1 MIWLKGELKRL
12 LQNVRAG
19 ARIAMFRRDAIN
31 RIQVSAD
38 QLFFLVV
45 LNVLMALALAWVD
58 ALPRPEF
65 NTWGFASEGLGFA
78 ALFAVGYIFARLF
91 RDEALLTRFVVYAY
105 SISPWFAL
113 IGYAVKMGYVTWAQV
128 PWAVSALWWTY
139 LVWFFAVIGWLL
151 VRLAGA
157 RDWRVGATLAGFIVI
172 SLATSTLQVDLF
184 YAGEDPDGSQQYKR
198 VNAEEVFDAQPALL
212 QSAARTLR
220 AGRPGVPALYFLGF
234 ASYASQDV
242 FKKEVLYAR
251 NLLDNRFGTR
261 GRSLLMINHE
271 DTASNLPLASSTNL
285 RRMLK
290 MIAHRMNVKDDVLFV
305 YLTSHGSEK
314 HGLAAQFWPLSLNDI
329 PAEKLKAYL
338 DEAGIKWR
346 VLLISSCYSGHFVD
360 VLKND
365 YTLVMTASAA
375 DKQSFGCSNTR
386 DFTYF
391 GEAVFK
397 DALNRQRRF
406 IPAFQSAIAAINQRE
421 VSEKL
426 SPSSPQLYVGP
437 KMAAKL
443 AVIERGLGP
452 APARSKTAGTGQG
465 VPRTAAKVVETRR
478 TIPAITV
485 SD

>member
-1 MIWLKGELKRL
+1 MIWLKREWKSL
-12 LQNVRAG
+12 LRNVRAG
-19 ARIAMFRRDAIN
+19 ARMAMFRRDAIDHI
-31 RIQVSAD
+31 RVSAD
-38 QLFFLVV
+38 QVFFLAV

-78 ALFAVGYIFARLF
+78 VLFTVGYVFARLC
-91 RDEALLTRFVVYAY
+91 RDAALLSRFVVCVYG
-105 SISPWFAL
+105 ISPWFAL
-113 IGYAVKMGYVTWAQV
+113 IGFGMKKGYVVWAHV
-128 PWAVSALWWTY
+128 PWAVSALWWAY
-139 LVWFFAVIGWLL
+139 LVWFFAVSGWIL

-172 SLATSTLQVDLF
+172 SLSTSTLHVDLF
-184 YAGEDPDGSQQYKR
+184 YAGEDPDESRQGKR

-212 QSAARTLR
+212 QSAARTIR
-220 AGRPGVPALYFLGF
+220 AGRPGAPALYFLGF

-251 NLLDNRFGTR
+251 DLLDSRFGTR
-261 GRSLLMINHE
+261 GRSLVMINHA
-271 DTASNLPLASSTNL
+271 DTAGNLPLASSTNL

-290 MIAHRMNVKDDVLFV
+290 MIAHRMNVRDDVLFV

-329 PAEKLKAYL
+329 PAEKLKTYL

-346 VLLISSCYSGHFVD
+346 VLLISSCYSGRFVD

-365 YTLVMTASAA
+365 FTLVMTASAA

-397 DALNRQRRF
+397 DALNRERTF
-406 IPAFQSAIAAINQRE
+406 IPAFHRAIAAINQRE
-421 VSEKL
+421 ISEKL
-426 SPSSPQLYVGP
+426 SPSSPQLHVGP
-437 KMAAKL
+437 KIAAKL
-443 AVIERGLGP
+443 AAIERGLGP
-452 APARSKTAGTGQG
+452 VPARSETAGSCLGE
-465 VPRTAAKVVETRR
+465 PRPPAKEAEARC
-478 TIPAITV
+478 AMLQ
-485 SD
+485 